1 MTGQFAAASRAPR
14 LRRSLSVRPL
24 YAVFIVLKS
33 SALGGIVLA
42 GLVSALAVA
51 AGGWTLERVRF
62 GTSDAEA
69 IARVE
74 AETQQ
79 RFDASADKL
88 GAVAARAASQRDLIR
103 AAPRD
108 AVAASRLFDAL
119 DAALTE
125 DTGHA
130 GITVY
135 DSAGT
140 PLAWAGLVSDLPRP
154 LDGPAAL
161 LVTAGALGPRLTRI
175 EPIVDTD
182 RPATRLATIV
192 AEQILEPIDRSP
204 ALSDRFVL
212 STSLVPVTLRVGA
225 VTPTP
230 SPAVFSITSRAGGTL
245 IDVEVA
251 PSDLVEARA
260 RWRRGSVAA
269 VLSVFALTLLSCA
282 GLLVEMRRRTHALR
296 THLVAS
302 AGIVVSLVLSRTL
315 FRFATTQIEVAQSLV
330 SPVDLLLTSLVA
342 AALVWLLV
350 DLIEG
355 RRLARPRAR
364 LLAADASGLVA
375 VVYLAVGVLDA
386 ALIWGYGRFLQSVV
400 SRTTIDLLHFS
411 LHPFDATRLGL
422 AFGLLLLHAAVIW
435 SAAALIRAPTLLWRL
450 RRRRVPAVAAASW
463 AVGALGG
470 VMVAGAR
477 DPSVPSLP
485 LVIALA
491 AAAAC
496 ALSLPKLRVRARR
509 VSQSMRIAGLFLALL
524 VPAVATYPSL
534 SAFAIQAKERL
545 IANEYGAQVIAQ
557 RDDLQQRL
565 QRALDQIDALAALPQ
580 LVTAPADEEMAA
592 RAFAVWTQT
601 ELQKYRVTSAVEL
614 FGPDGRRVNR
624 FALILPEVG
633 TTPYR
638 PTNCDWDLSDDVS
651 PPRSSRTGA
660 NESHV
665 LRASRGV
672 CLDGRP
678 VGGIVVRAMLD
689 YRTLPFISSR
699 SPYLESLRP
708 DRDAPAEGVS
718 GRDVEFGLYGW
729 SRAPLFASGASVW
742 TLPDAAFERMVD
754 SRTSFWADV
763 DRGNE
768 KFRVYFMNDRGG
780 IYALGYPVITALGH
794 LINLAELVTLAL
806 ALFILL
812 IAGATIFNTVFTHAP
827 ATGRALLGEIR
838 SSFYRKLRLAFVAG
852 SVVPVI
858 ILALATRAY
867 FANELRA
874 GIEDAAARTATVAQ
888 RLVEDYAAL
897 QQRGSGGLE
906 TLDDDIMML
915 VSRAIDE
922 DVNLFDRARLQ
933 ATSAFDLYASQ
944 LLSRRTPADVY
955 RWLVLERAPTY
966 VGEQDVGTVRYLVA
980 AAPVRTAGREGIV
993 TVPVTLRPLEIE
1005 RQINELDRRVLFGA
1019 VLFSLLGGALGYWM
1033 AERIADPV
1041 NRLTRATRRIA
1052 RGDLDARIAATSAD
1066 ELGRLVRDFNQMAA
1080 DLQRQRSELE
1090 RTQRLEAWADMA
1102 RQVAHD
1108 IKNPLTPIQLSA
1120 EHARR
1125 VNIDRG
1131 RPLSPVLDE
1140 CVTVILSQVR
1150 LLRQISAEFSSFAS
1164 SPTPHPEPTALA
1176 ALIDEVVAPYRT
1188 GLADRISIDVKAPD
1202 ALPSVTIDRTLFARA
1217 LTNII
1222 ENALYAM
1229 PGHGAITIT
1238 VRLKPDTAPEESY
1251 VPRESYAASGS
1262 SRTIEVEIKDTGVGM
1277 DEEALAKMFEPYFST
1292 KATGTG
1298 LGLTIAKRNIELNGG
1313 TIYVTSERGA
1323 GTMVTLTLTLPA

>member
-1 MTGQFAAASRAPR
+1 MKLSAPGR
-14 LRRSLSVRPL
+14 
-24 YAVFIVLKS
+24 
-33 SALGGIVLA
+33 IVLA
-42 GLVSALAVA
+42 GLAAALAVA
-51 AGGWTLERVRF
+51 AGGWTLERLRF
-62 GTSDAEA
+62 GASDAEA

-79 RFDASADKL
+79 RFDASADNL
-88 GAVAARAASQRDLIR
+88 GTIAARVAAQRDLIR
-103 AAPRD
+103 AAPR
-108 AVAASRLFDAL
+108 AIAAAARLFDAL

-125 DTGHA
+125 DKGHT

-135 DSAGT
+135 DAAGT
-140 PLAWAGLVSDLPRP
+140 PLAWAGLVADLPRP

-175 EPIVDTD
+175 EPIVNTD

-192 AEQILEPIDRSP
+192 AEQLLEPIDRPPSP
-204 ALSDRFVL
+204 SDRFVL
-212 STSLVPVTLRVGA
+212 STSLAPVRLRVGA

-230 SPAVFSITSRAGGTL
+230 SPAVFTITSRTGGTL
-245 IDVEVA
+245 IDAEVA
-251 PSDLVEARA
+251 PGDLIEARA

-269 VLSVFALTLLSCA
+269 VFSVFALTLLFCA
-282 GLLVEMRRRTHALR
+282 GLLVEMRRRAAAPSA
-296 THLVAS
+296 HLTAS
-302 AGIVVSLVLSRTL
+302 AGIVASLVLSRTL
-315 FRFATTQIEVAQSLV
+315 FRFAMMQVEAAQSLV
-330 SPVDLLLTSLVA
+330 DPVNLLLTSLVA
-342 AALVWLLV
+342 AALVWLTI

-364 LLAADASGLVA
+364 LLAADARGLVA
-375 VVYLAVGVLDA
+375 VVYLTVGVLDA
-386 ALIWGYGRFLQSVV
+386 ALLWAYLRFLQSIV
-400 SRTTIDLLHFS
+400 SRTPVDLLHFS

-435 SAAALIRAPTLLWRL
+435 SAAALIQAPTLL
-450 RRRRVPAVAAASW
+450 RRMPRDGLPAVAAASW
-463 AVGALGG
+463 AIGALAG
-470 VMVAGAR
+470 VASASAR
-477 DPSVPSLP
+477 DPSIPPLP

-491 AAAAC
+491 AAGGC

-524 VPAVATYPSL
+524 VPAIAMYPSL
-534 SAFAIQAKERL
+534 SAFAIQAKEQL
-545 IANEYGAQVIAQ
+545 IANEYGGQVITQ

-565 QRALDQIDALAALPQ
+565 SRALDQIDALPALPQ
-580 LVTAPADEEMAA
+580 LVTALADEEMAS
-592 RAFAVWTQT
+592 RSFVVWYQT

-614 FGPDGRRVNR
+614 YGPDGRRVSR
-624 FALILPEVG
+624 FALILPEAG

-638 PTNCDWDLSDDVS
+638 PAGCDWDLSDDVS

-672 CLDGRP
+672 CPDGRP
-678 VGGIVVRAMLD
+678 VGGIIVRAMLD

-708 DRDAPAEGVS
+708 DRDPPAEGVS
-718 GRDVEFGLYGW
+718 GRDVEFVLYGW
-729 SRAPLFASGASVW
+729 SRAPLFASGTGVW
-742 TLPDAAFERMVD
+742 TIPDGAFERMVG
-754 SRTSFWADV
+754 SRAPFWADV
-763 DRGNE
+763 DRGSE

-780 IYALGYPVITALGH
+780 IYALGYPVITAFGH

-806 ALFILL
+806 ALFALL
-812 IAGATIFNTVFTHAP
+812 IAGATIFNAVFSRAP

-852 SVVPVI
+852 SVAPVV
-858 ILALATRAY
+858 ILALATHAY
-867 FANELRA
+867 FANELNA

-906 TLDDDIMML
+906 ALDDDIMML

-922 DVNLFDRARLQ
+922 DVNLFYRTRLQ
-933 ATSAFDLYASQ
+933 ATSALDLYASE
-944 LLSRRTPADVY
+944 LLSTRTPADVY
-955 RWLVLERAPTY
+955 RRLVLERAPTY
-966 VGEQDVGTVRYLVA
+966 VGGQDVGTVRYLVA

-1005 RQINELDRRVLFGA
+1005 GQLDELDRRILFGA

-1052 RGDLDARIAATSAD
+1052 RGDLDARVAATSAD

-1080 DLQRQRSELE
+1080 DLRRQRTELE

-1140 CVTVILSQVR
+1140 CVTVILGQVR

-1164 SPTPHPEPTALA
+1164 SPTPHPEPTGLA

-1202 ALPSVTIDRTLFARA
+1202 ALPPVTIDRTLFARA
-1217 LTNII
+1217 LTNIV

-1229 PGHGAITIT
+1229 PASGAITIT
-1238 VRLKPDTAPEESY
+1238 TSDV
-1251 VPRESYAASGS
+1251 VSGFPGLS
-1262 SRTIEVEIKDTGVGM
+1262 GGEGSRTIEVEIKDTGVGM
-1277 DEEALAKMFEPYFST
+1277 DEEALGKIFEPYFST

-1313 TIYVTSERGA
+1313 TIHVASARGA
-1323 GTMVTLTLTLPA
+1323 GTTVTLRLPL